1 MGLQSLALLLLALRG
16 AATDRREP
24 QNTSLALVRSAP
36 SFRQL
41 TGDRRRLSGQYAQI
55 AKLAASDAGV
65 KGGFGYSMAI
75 DGDTIVV
82 GTYRQYVSGAVY
94 VLRTTDG
101 GVTYVEVA
109 KLTADDAAAERDN
122 FGRSVA
128 IDGNIVAIS
137 GDNAL
142 YIFRTTDGG
151 ATYEQVA
158 KLTDYWFGY
167 SVAIDGDTVAINDG
181 SNSIYIFRTTDGG
194 GTWSQVAK
202 LVASDDVSFGVLAFS
217 GDVVVA
223 GASGD
228 DSFAGSAYV
237 FRTNDGGV
245 SYDEVAKLTASDAS
259 TWDRFGESAA
269 IVGDTIVIGASG
281 TAATSGKVY
290 VFRTS
295 DGGAT
300 YGQVAK
306 LTGGSQFGISVAI
319 DGDTVV
325 VGDYIDG
332 GNGAVYV
339 FRTSDGVT
347 YGQVAKL
354 TASDAALN
362 DNFGRSV
369 AIDGQKVVVGA
380 YQGGNGGPGSAYV
393 FLETLTTPQ
402 PS

>member
-24 QNTSLALVRSAP
+24 QNASLALVRSAP

-41 TGDRRRLSGQYAQI
+41 TGDRRRLSDQYAQI

-82 GTYRQYVSGAVY
+82 GTYRQYVSSAVY

-101 GVTYVEVA
+101 G
-109 KLTADDAAAERDN
+109 
-122 FGRSVA
+122 
-128 IDGNIVAIS
+128 
-137 GDNAL
+137 
-142 YIFRTTDGG
+142 
-151 ATYEQVA
+151 ATYEKVA

-167 SVAIDGDTVAINDG
+167 SVAIYGDTVAINDG

-217 GDVVVA
+217 GDVVAA

-237 FRTNDGGV
+237 FRTNDGGAT
-245 SYDEVAKLTASDAS
+245 YDEVAKLTASDAS

-281 TAATSGKVY
+281 TVATSGKVY

-319 DGDTVV
+319 AGDTVV

-332 GNGAVYV
+332 GNGAVYI

-380 YQGGNGGPGSAYV
+380 YQGGNGGSGSAYV
-393 FLETLTTPQ
+393 FMETLTTPQ
-402 PS
+402 PNRSAIHC